1 MDQSQPRPLILL
13 LRPLWA
19 RQQLQLTAAE
29 QQQLDPLE
37 ALLMHSASGGDTG
50 GGRLTMTLT
59 AMRAMAAMAATGR
72 MKLTCGGL
80 DDPGQEQGRGRR
92 SRGRTRRRGTGQEA
106 TSPLQLHGCQGADK
120 LINKGHV
127 TNGMEKNK
135 SRRKKYREK
144 TRRNSP

>member
-1 MDQSQPRPLILL
+1 MDQSQPRPLIH
-13 LRPLWA
+13 RPLWA

-80 DDPGQEQGRGRR
+80 DDPGQEQGEDKEAGD
-92 SRGRTRRRGTGQEA
+92 RTEG
-106 TSPLQLHGCQGADK
+106 
-120 LINKGHV
+120 N
-127 TNGMEKNK
+127 
-135 SRRKKYREK
+135 
-144 TRRNSP
+144 